1 MKTEIEE
8 KNIYS
13 KKKEKWY
20 IFAQNL
26 MYIYIILCPIFDM
39 MSYVYRNY
47 MIKDRTNIII

>member
-20 IFAQNL
+20 IFAQNF
-26 MYIYIILCPIFDM
+26 MYIYIILCAIFDM

>member
-39 MSYVYRNY
+39 MSYLYDKRADKY
-47 MIKDRTNIII
+47 HHLIL